1 LDQGADTFQAHLL
14 EVLRAHPVGLSEHEL
29 ITALDARGE
38 DGFGKQR
45 LRDNLSLFQTHFL
58 LFHSLYALRE
68 KLIRQG
74 DYGLEISALK
84 IQLLSL
90 NEEDAKSLGQHDPL
104 RDYYLDLKNL
114 ENTTPE
120 EVEQLLSSFWQRY
133 LSNDERREAL
143 DTLGLKDP
151 VDWPT
156 IKQQHRRLAMEH
168 HPDRGGDE
176 VRLQAINTA
185 MDKLARSYKS

>member
-1 LDQGADTFQAHLL
+1 LEQGADTFQAHLL
-14 EVLRAHPVGLSEHEL
+14 EVLRARPAGLSEYEL
-29 ITALDARGE
+29 MTALDARGE

-45 LRDNLSLFQTHFL
+45 LRDNLPLFQTHFL
-58 LFHSLYALRE
+58 LFHNLYALRE
-68 KLIRQG
+68 NLIRQG
-74 DYGLEISALK
+74 EYGLEISALK
-84 IQLLSL
+84 IRLLSIR
-90 NEEDAKSLGQHDPL
+90 EEDANSLGQHDPL

-120 EVEQLLSSFWQRY
+120 EVEQLLSNFWERY

-143 DTLGLKDP
+143 ETLGLEDP

-176 VRLQAINTA
+176 ARLQAINIA
-185 MDKLARSYKS
+185 MDKLARNYKG